1 MIDARH
7 AKRFGTHGSQ
17 AREVSPGGAS
27 RLRPEIYGQA
37 FRRACDAL
45 PFLDHRILRDRAQ
58 ASGRVAELRE
68 HPWPRRF
75 VLVAHRSC
83 FQTLGVADVLLD
95 LGRRAWTE
103 DESEAERYAELAL
116 AVLDHLAANVYPV
129 ALVHDFQAR
138 AWSQVANA
146 RRIRSEFD
154 RSEEAFRR
162 AGVLLQEGTGDA
174 SELAGL
180 LELRASLA
188 RARRHFD
195 EAERLLRRVI
205 GIYRDI
211 GDRHLEGRGLIGL
224 ALLRYCLDE
233 PAEALELIE
242 SAATCIDGQREPH
255 LRFVLAKNRALYLS
269 ALGRTDEARAL
280 LPEARRLARGIA
292 NRLDHLRLLWV
303 SALIHRDRGREEL
316 AALALRRVVDGFV
329 AERLPFDAAL
339 AALDLAVLYLH
350 AGRADDTAR
359 FAREIATVF
368 ATLDVQPDLLAALA
382 LFHQA
387 AEHKSVTLPLL
398 TELSREVR
406 RGGSAHELVGPFRR
420 SDEP

>member
-17 AREVSPGGAS
+17 ARKVSPGGAT

-45 PFLDHRILRDRAQ
+45 PSLDRRILRDRAQ

-116 AVLDHLAANVYPV
+116 AVLDHLPANVYPV

-138 AWSQVANA
+138 AWSHVANA

-188 RARRHFD
+188 RARRRFD

-242 SAATCIDGQREPH
+242 SEI
-255 LRFVLAKNRALYLS
+255 
-269 ALGRTDEARAL
+269 
-280 LPEARRLARGIA
+280 
-292 NRLDHLRLLWV
+292 
-303 SALIHRDRGREEL
+303 
-316 AALALRRVVDGFV
+316 
-329 AERLPFDAAL
+329 
-339 AALDLAVLYLH
+339 
-350 AGRADDTAR
+350 GRAH
-359 FAREIATVF
+359 V
-368 ATLDVQPDLLAALA
+368 
-382 LFHQA
+382 
-387 AEHKSVTLPLL
+387 
-398 TELSREVR
+398 
-406 RGGSAHELVGPFRR
+406 
-420 SDEP
+420 